1 VVFRALSFQHLVV
14 YIYNKL
20 KGHKYGGVYQFMK
33 PGVLLR
39 DPELIKMVTVKDFE
53 HFMDRQPPTDEADFI
68 FGKSLFNLKG
78 KQFTARTVP
87 LLPLNSRK
95 CVSKTQWPNWPVT
108 KINIHLHSTCPAQ
121 YNTLWLS

>member
-39 DPELIKMVTVKDFE
+39 EKKKKKMVTVKDFE
-53 HFMDRQPPTDEADFI
+53 HFMDRQPPTDEADPI

-78 KQFTARTVP
+78 EQFTARTVP
-87 LLPLNSRK
+87 FNAPQQ
-95 CVSKTQWPNWPVT
+95 TQMCFQNTV
-108 KINIHLHSTCPAQ
+108 AQ
-121 YNTLWLS
+121 LASDQN